1 MRKTQ
6 ILETLEGLPEEFT
19 IDELVDKLII
29 IERINKGLK
38 DIEEGKS
45 MAHEEAKKK
54 VMGKWQN

>member
-29 IERINKGLK
+29 IERINKGLR

-45 MAHEEAKKK
+45 MSHEEAKKK

>member
-1 MRKTQ
+1 MGKVQ

-19 IDELVDKLII
+19 IEELVDKLII

-38 DIEEGKS
+38 DLEEGRS
-45 MAHEEAKKK
+45 MSHAEAKKK

>member
-6 ILETLEGLPEEFT
+6 ILETLESLPEEFT

-29 IERINKGLK
+29 IERINKGLR

-45 MAHEEAKKK
+45 MSHEEAKKK

>member
-29 IERINKGLK
+29 IEKINKGLR
-38 DIEEGKS
+38 DIEDGRS
-45 MAHEEAKKK
+45 MSHEEAKKK